1 MQIAAL
7 SAVSNVVLDFTPHKS
22 VFFQCGG
29 VDQLIQLARSMDS
42 MLRLNAVWAL
52 RNLLYL
58 ADMSVKEKV
67 MAELTVSTLISLI
80 QGTLIPT
87 LLGVL
92 YAQSVSVLK
101 TLRDAVDENF
111 I

>member
-80 QGTLIPT
+80 QGKFALVFQILIKVFVYI
-87 LLGVL
+87 LDLSRIFG
-92 YAQSVSVLK
+92 
-101 TLRDAVDENF
+101 
-111 I
+111 

>member
-1 MQIAAL
+1 VFQIAAL
-7 SAVSNVVLDFTPHKS
+7 SAVSNVVLDFTPHKT

-29 VDQLIQLARSMDS
+29 VNQLIGLARSMDS
-42 MLRLNAVWAL
+42 LLRLNAVWAL

-80 QGTLIPT
+80 HGKSIPVFSDSSWSM
-87 LLGVL
+87 LL
-92 YAQSVSVLK
+92 
-101 TLRDAVDENF
+101 
-111 I
+111 

>member
-1 MQIAAL
+1 MLQIAAL
-7 SAVSNVVLDFTPHKS
+7 SAVSNIVLDFTPYKS

-29 VDQLIQLARSMDS
+29 VSQLIRLAQSMDP

-58 ADMSVKEKV
+58 ADLSVKEKV

-80 QGTLIPT
+80 HGKLIPVYQT
-87 LLGVL
+87 I
-92 YAQSVSVLK
+92 AI
-101 TLRDAVDENF
+101 F
-111 I
+111 IHFFGKDN

>member
-1 MQIAAL
+1 
-7 SAVSNVVLDFTPHKS
+7 
-22 VFFQCGG
+22 
-29 VDQLIQLARSMDS
+29 

-80 QGTLIPT
+80 HGKFALVFQILIKVFLSILLYQGYLADGLEIHE
-87 LLGVL
+87 LLR
-92 YAQSVSVLK
+92 
-101 TLRDAVDENF
+101 T
-111 I
+111 